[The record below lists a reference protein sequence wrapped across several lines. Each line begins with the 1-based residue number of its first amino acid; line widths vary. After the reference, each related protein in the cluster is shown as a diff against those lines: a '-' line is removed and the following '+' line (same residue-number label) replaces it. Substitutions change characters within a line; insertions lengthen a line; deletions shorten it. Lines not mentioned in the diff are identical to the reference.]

1 MFRICVFTCLGLT
14 GLAGVLAT
22 EARADVVFD
31 STQGFDV
38 DLHQAAPGDVLV
50 TVTLADGATLFVNT
64 GNGTNHPGFAFN
76 LDRTITGSNIQNAQ
90 NLSTFHVGPDQT
102 NGPNFG
108 IFGYFFDIPGNGA
121 SANDAGPLEFDI
133 VFAGLTP
140 SDFIAND
147 AGYFFAAD
155 ILKGTTGEAGDN
167 TPGVTINPLST
178 VPEPASVIL
187 LCTVLALA
195 SIRLRTRRASNI
207 IRASTLM

>member
-1 MFRICVFTCLGLT
+1 MLTCLGLI
-14 GLAGVLAT
+14 GLAGVFAT

-31 STQGFDV
+31 STQGFCCFDV

-76 LDRTITGSNIQNAQ
+76 LDQSITGSNIQNAQ

-108 IFGYFFDIPGNGA
+108 IFGYFFDIPGNGG
-121 SANDAGPLEFDI
+121 SANDAGPLKFD
-133 VFAGLTP
+133 VVLPGLTP
-140 SDFIAND
+140 SDFIANG

-155 ILKGTTGEAGDN
+155 ILNGTTGEAGDN

-178 VPEPASVIL
+178 VPEPTSIIL
-187 LCTVLALA
+187 LGTVLFLA
-195 SIRLRTRRASNI
+195 SMRLRTRRASNTV
-207 IRASTLM
+207 RTSTGM